1 MSPNGTG
8 KDRQFERW
16 KPAGTSALF
25 SLSLA
30 RIMHK
35 FSTAAPKSSVMSNPF
50 QIEWLTKEEL
60 FTLAE
65 HASTEESLDKIV
77 QWATQ
82 TRIDECLLE
91 LLMDGEISAQWLSK
105 QSQEF

>member
-1 MSPNGTG
+1 MGRPLTNRPYFVSATLIRMSPNGTG

-35 FSTAAPKSSVMSNPF
+35 FFTAAPKSSIRRRN
-50 QIEWLTKEEL
+50 I
-60 FTLAE
+60 AR
-65 HASTEESLDKIV
+65 
-77 QWATQ
+77 ATII
-82 TRIDECLLE
+82 T
-91 LLMDGEISAQWLSK
+91 GK
-105 QSQEF
+105 QVA